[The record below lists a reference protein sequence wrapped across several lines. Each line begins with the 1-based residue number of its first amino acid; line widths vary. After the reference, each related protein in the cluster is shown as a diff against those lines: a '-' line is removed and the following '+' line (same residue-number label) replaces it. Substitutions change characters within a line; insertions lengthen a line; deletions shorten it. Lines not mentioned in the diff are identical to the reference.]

1 MGKKITILGAGNVGA
16 SIAFALTVDGMV
28 SEILLVDIN
37 KDKAMGEALDIV
49 QGTPFC
55 SPVNVYAG
63 DYSDAVGSD
72 IVVYAAG
79 IARKPGQT
87 RLDLA
92 SRNLEIL
99 DSIMPQITKYAPDAV
114 YVVVSNPVDILTY
127 AMIKRHGLPAH
138 QAIGTGTILDT
149 ARLRAG
155 LAEHVHLNSKNIHA
169 YVFGE
174 HGDSFMI
181 PWSLTSICGLP
192 MDLFCTDLCEKHNTC
207 GKVDLRRIEKDIR
220 ESGATV
226 IRLKGSTHY
235 AIALST
241 RQVCEAV
248 FQDLDSM
255 LTVSGFINGRY
266 GINDVCLSLPFV
278 LGSKGIKREITPPL
292 LPEEEEKLRAS
303 ANVLKEMIQNLKL

>member
-28 SEILLVDIN
+28 SEILLIDIN
-37 KDKAMGEALDIV
+37 KEKAAGEALDIV

-55 SPVNVYAG
+55 SPVKVYSG
-63 DYSDAVGSD
+63 EYSDASGSD
-72 IVVYAAG
+72 LIIYAAG
-79 IARKPGQT
+79 IARRPGQT

-92 SRNLEIL
+92 QANLQIL
-99 DSIMPQITKYAPDAV
+99 DSILPQIQHYAPHAV
-114 YVVVSNPVDILTY
+114 YIVISNPVDILTY
-127 AMIKRHGLPAH
+127 AMIRRYGMPAH
-138 QAIGTGTILDT
+138 QVIGSGTILDT

-181 PWSLTSICGLP
+181 PWSLTSIGGLP
-192 MDLFCTDLCEKHNTC
+192 MERYCTDLCEKHNTC
-207 GKVDLRRIEKDIR
+207 GKEDLKRIEKDIR

-241 RQVCEAV
+241 RQICEAI

-255 LTVSGFINGRY
+255 LTVSGLIHGRY
-266 GINDVCLSLPFV
+266 GIEDVCLSLPFV
-278 LGSKGIKREITPPL
+278 LGNMGIKREVTPPL
-292 LPEEEEKLRAS
+292 LPAEEEQLRSS
-303 ANVLKEMIQNLKL
+303 ATVLKGMIHALGL